1 MVAEPRTPM
10 KTNHPITVV
19 RQGAEPESMAVTL
32 VDSSIAVVP
41 LEPLVRAQVRNN
53 IAAVL
58 AAARIPEVPHIHTEH
73 NSTAAADNSTQ
84 AAGSSTD
91 GSSKQEED
99 TMGRCRF
106 RSQWEGRCQF

>member
-19 RQGAEPESMAVTL
+19 PQGAEPESMAVTL

-84 AAGSSTD
+84 AAGSRD
-91 GSSKQEED
+91 GSSKQEAD
-99 TMGRCRF
+99 TMDRCRF
-106 RSQWEGRCQF
+106 RSQWEGRCRF